1 MDGRAPFVGCPAISI
16 FSAEKIEVSRPSWKV
31 PLIIHTL
38 TKMPSNYKY
47 LPETIT
53 IDFRVDGAPPERLL
67 LHTKS
72 SPYKAEVS
80 DGHTYNLRHYFH
92 KYRKMYALD
101 TVCHSDTDLLQ
112 FCIVAVG
119 ERRNISLSKV
129 LERYDSSQL
138 EWVGRTDPSMQIMLE
153 TLQEV
158 AEITDRDVRAKRIV
172 ELMEIVLQQGLPLA
186 NRYKIFHTAVID
198 KCKELRSKYGAEY
211 PEIHRACTA
220 VLKELG
226 VVTEEDVAL
235 ETWNSLPHKD
245 LIVYIRLNGY
255 PPLKNVLEETPNH
268 RRIMMRYWTR
278 YSISALM
285 PYEFADV
292 FRNYYLTP
300 DGHCNLY
307 DMLCNWTD
315 RDRHLLLYEE

>member
-1 MDGRAPFVGCPAISI
+1 MEDSDAFGDLSLQF
-16 FSAEKIEVSRPSWKV
+16 FLQKIEETIGPKKGG
-31 PLIIHTL
+31 PDPIHTP

-53 IDFRVDGAPPERLL
+53 IDFRMGDAPSERLL

-92 KYRKMYALD
+92 KYRKMYGLD
-101 TVCHSDTDLLQ
+101 TVCPNDTDLLQ

-119 ERRNISLSKV
+119 ERRNIRLSKI
-129 LERYDSSQL
+129 LETCDPSQL
-138 EWVGRTDPSMQIMLE
+138 EWVGRTDPTMQIMME

-158 AEITDRDVRAKRIV
+158 ADLSDRDMRAKRIV
-172 ELMEIVLQQGLPLA
+172 ELMDTVLQQGLPLA
-186 NRYKIFHTAVID
+186 NRYKIFCDAVVD
-198 KCKELRSKYGAEY
+198 KCKELRSKYIYEY
-211 PEIHRACTA
+211 PDVHQACTA
-220 VLKELG
+220 VLKALG
-226 VVTEEDVAL
+226 ALSEEEIAI
-235 ETWNSLPHKD
+235 EIWNTLPHKD
-245 LIVYIRLNGY
+245 LVVYIRLDGY
-255 PPLKNVLEETPNH
+255 PPLKNILEETPNH

-278 YSISALM
+278 YSISTDM

-307 DMLCNWTD
+307 DVLCNWTE
-315 RDRHLLLYEE
+315 RDRHLLNYEE